1 MHNLHCFRSFVW
13 LVSFEFSRRFMPL
26 TRSTNQ
32 NQVQVDLEI
41 ENTLRRLRKKA
52 HVNTMAVARQ
62 QTLKELAAPNMEN

>member
-1 MHNLHCFRSFVW
+1 
-13 LVSFEFSRRFMPL
+13 MPL

-41 ENTLRRLRKKA
+41 KNTLRRLWKKA